1 MTTPIKLVYDGLWAV
16 LEAHAGF
23 TAIVA
28 AGNRIK
34 TTKGG
39 VDTAN
44 PDVNDPPSVNRTP
57 DKTRVH
63 DADFPQVRIVP
74 AGGAAYMRTNSTG
87 TRLDKR
93 FRIEARTAEN
103 QYDDLAVLEWEI
115 LRGMMDW
122 RTAKATGGTALADML
137 FPLVTGNKFVTDIA
151 LLQEQNSKWDGRDIG
166 GWQALWI
173 GIVRMDFD
181 TSDL

>member
-16 LEAHAGF
+16 LEKHTGF

-28 AGNRIK
+28 LGNRIK

-39 VDTAN
+39 IDTAN
-44 PDVNDPPSVNRTP
+44 PSGDPSVTRTP
-57 DKTRVH
+57 DKARLA

-87 TRLDKR
+87 TRLDKV

-103 QYDDLAVLEWEI
+103 QYDDLSVLEWEI
-115 LRGMMDW
+115 FRAMIDW
-122 RTAKATGGTALADML
+122 RTAKATGGTALEDMT
-137 FPLVTGNKFVTDIA
+137 FASKKFVTD
-151 LLQEQNSKWDGRDIG
+151 LSLMQEQNSKWDERNIG
-166 GWQALWI
+166 GWQALWM
-173 GIVRMDFD
+173 GTVRMDFD

>member
-1 MTTPIKLVYDGLWAV
+1 MTTPIKMVYDGLWAV
-16 LEAHAGF
+16 LEKHAGF

-28 AGNRIK
+28 AAGNRIK
-34 TTKGG
+34 LTKGG

-57 DKTRVH
+57 DKARLH
-63 DADFPQVRIVP
+63 DADCPQVRIVP
-74 AGGAAYMRTNSTG
+74 AGGVAYMRTNSTG

-93 FRIEARTAEN
+93 FRIEVRTAEN

-115 LRGMMDW
+115 LRAMMDW
-122 RTAKATGGTALADML
+122 RTAKATGGTALEDMT
-137 FPLVTGNKFVTDIA
+137 FGGKKFVTDIS
-151 LLQEQNSKWDGRDIG
+151 LLQEQNSKWDDRDIG